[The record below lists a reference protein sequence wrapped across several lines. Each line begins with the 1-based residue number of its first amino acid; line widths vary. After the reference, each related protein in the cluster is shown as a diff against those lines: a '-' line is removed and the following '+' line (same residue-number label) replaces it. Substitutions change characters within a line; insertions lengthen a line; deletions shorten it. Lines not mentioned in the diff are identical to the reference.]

1 MNVPGILASVGAM
14 SDTNVPTISLNNG
27 TAIPQLG
34 FGVFRVDPDHTAE
47 IAGNALEVGYR
58 HIDTAAGYH
67 NEAGV
72 GEAVRASGIERD
84 RLWITTK
91 LANGDQGHPEDAF
104 QASLDALGFE
114 YVDLYLIHWP
124 RHALGIY
131 PQVWKSLITIAESG
145 RARSIGVSNFQIEHL
160 ERIIGETGV
169 TPAVNQIE
177 LHVEFQQRELAA
189 FHAEH
194 GIATEAWYPLGG
206 GTISEAP
213 VLREIADA
221 HGKSPAQVVLRWHMQ
236 QGNIAIPKSN
246 HRERM
251 AENLDI
257 FDFEL
262 SAAELA
268 SLAALDQGEE
278 GRRGTHPMTM
288 A

>member
-1 MNVPGILASVGAM
+1 M
-14 SDTNVPTISLNNG
+14 SDTSIPTVELNNG

-34 FGVFRVDPDHTAE
+34 FGVFRVDPERTAG

-72 GEAVRASGIERD
+72 GEAVRASGID
-84 RLWITTK
+84 RGDLWITTK
-91 LANGDQGHPEDAF
+91 LANGDQEHPDDAF
-104 QASLDALGFE
+104 QASLDALGLD

-124 RHALGIY
+124 LHDKGIY
-131 PQVWKSLITIAESG
+131 PQVWKSLTAIAESG

-160 ERIIGETGV
+160 ERVIAETGI
-169 TPAVNQIE
+169 TPAVNQVE
-177 LHVEFQQRELAA
+177 LHVEFQQRELRS

-206 GTISEAP
+206 GSLSDAP
-213 VLREIADA
+213 ALRQIADA
-221 HGKSPAQVVLRWHMQ
+221 HGKTVAQVILRWHMQ
-236 QGNIAIPKSN
+236 VGNIAIPKSN

-251 AENLDI
+251 AENFDI
-257 FDFEL
+257 FSFEL
-262 SAAELA
+262 TWDDMQAIV
-268 SLAALDQGEE
+268 ALDKGEE
-278 GRRGTHPMTM
+278 GRKGTHPLNMR